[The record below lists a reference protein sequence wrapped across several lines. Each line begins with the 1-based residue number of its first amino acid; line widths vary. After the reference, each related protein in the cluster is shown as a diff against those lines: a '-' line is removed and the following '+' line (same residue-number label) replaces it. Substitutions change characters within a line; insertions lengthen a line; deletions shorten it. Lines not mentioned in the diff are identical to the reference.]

1 MKYRIKDIVDAQ
13 FGLVL
18 NRKEDK
24 SMKSKIKYQILQS
37 KSVKDNRIDLD
48 NISWFHSK
56 EKIDDNY
63 LTKVDDILFKVT
75 EPFDTVLIKENTSG
89 FLVAANFI
97 ILRVSSSK
105 VVPRFLHWYLG
116 RTNIKNRIRLL
127 TQGTSIIAIRTSD
140 LLELTINVPILDKQ
154 KQIEEFLDLA
164 DKELD
169 LLTGLL
175 KNKETLYKQIPE
187 ELLKN
192 KKL

>member
-1 MKYRIKDIVDAQ
+1 MKYKLKDIVDAQ

-37 KSVKDNRIDLD
+37 KSVRDNKIDLD

-56 EKIDDNY
+56 EEIDDYY

-75 EPFDTVLIKENTSG
+75 EPFDTVLIKESTSG
-89 FLVAANFI
+89 LLVAANFI

-105 VVPRFLHWYLG
+105 VIPRFLLWYLG
-116 RTNIKNRIRLL
+116 RPNIKNRIRLL

-140 LLELTINVPILDKQ
+140 LLDLTINVPILDKQ

-164 DKELD
+164 DKELNLLTD
-169 LLTGLL
+169 LL
-175 KNKETLYKQIPE
+175 KHKENLYKQIPE

-192 KKL
+192 KKF